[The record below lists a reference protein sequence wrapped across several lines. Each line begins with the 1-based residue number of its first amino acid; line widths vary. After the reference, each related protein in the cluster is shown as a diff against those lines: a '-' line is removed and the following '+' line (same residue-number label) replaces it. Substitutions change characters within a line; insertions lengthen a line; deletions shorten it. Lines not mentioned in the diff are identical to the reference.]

1 MRNWNKTIELTFGAN
16 QTHEYI
22 ETRTV
27 NRVIRGKEKTGRKE
41 KERIERKS

>member
-1 MRNWNKTIELTFGAN
+1 MRNLNKTIELTFGAN

-27 NRVIRGKEKTGRKE
+27 NRVIRGKEK
-41 KERIERKS
+41 ERMERKS